1 MVSNIRALTFDDED
15 EITGIIKSCLK
26 VDNDLVMTDLIFND
40 ENVSAIFHFEIFP
53 VLFDNDPILGYFEDS
68 KLLGFTC
75 CSTKINKI
83 YKLNKKVA
91 VGVLTAIHP
100 SFRRKGIGSK
110 LRVSLAK
117 ACQSRGVEKFI
128 FDIKQYNTASLQNA
142 QKVADKLKSAA
153 SLISFKFEA
162 TTNVF

>member
-15 EITGIIKSCLK
+15 EITGIIKSCLE
-26 VDNDLVMTDLIFND
+26 VDKNFVMTDLIFND
-40 ENVSAIFHFEIFP
+40 ENVSAFFRLEILP
-53 VLFDNDPILGYFEDS
+53 ILFDNDPIFGYFKDS

-75 CSTKINKI
+75 CSTKINKM

-91 VGVLTAIHP
+91 VGILTAVCP
-100 SFRRKGIGSK
+100 SFRRQGIGSK

-128 FDIKQYNTASLQNA
+128 FDVKQYNTASLQNA
-142 QKVADKLKSAA
+142 QKVADKLKSEA